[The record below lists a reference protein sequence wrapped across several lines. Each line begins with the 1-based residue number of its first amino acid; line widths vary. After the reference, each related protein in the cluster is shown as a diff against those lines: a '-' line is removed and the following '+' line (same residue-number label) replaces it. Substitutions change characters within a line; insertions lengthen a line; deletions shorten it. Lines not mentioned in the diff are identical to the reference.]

1 MFNKTSNLTQYKK
14 MAFESVLGEGCT
26 FEGKL
31 KGYGN
36 YRIIGHVLGDILESE
51 NEIGTLVIDKPA
63 HIQGNIYYTNLIVA
77 GTLDGNIYASGS
89 VEIYP
94 SAVIRGDIQCKQLN
108 IHPEAKVNGRLNCFN
123 PEQKNI
129 RNEAPP

>member
-1 MFNKTSNLTQYKK
+1 
-14 MAFESVLGEGCT
+14 V
-26 FEGKL
+26 
-31 KGYGN
+31 
-36 YRIIGHVLGDILESE
+36 SE

-94 SAVIRGDIQCKQLN
+94 SAVIRGDI
-108 IHPEAKVNGRLNCFN
+108 HPEAKVNGRLNCFN
-123 PEQKNI
+123 LEQKNI
-129 RNEAPP
+129 RNEASL